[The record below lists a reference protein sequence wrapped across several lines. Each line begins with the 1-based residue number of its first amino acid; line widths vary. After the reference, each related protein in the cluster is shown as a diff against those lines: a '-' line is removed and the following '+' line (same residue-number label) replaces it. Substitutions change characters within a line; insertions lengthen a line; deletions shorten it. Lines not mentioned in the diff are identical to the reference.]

1 MSRNLSMGS
10 EGLLCLKNELV
21 LSKLG
26 MIIVAISKRLTYV
39 FDSFGLLSTTFLI
52 VEYSC

>member
-1 MSRNLSMGS
+1 MSRNLSMGN
-10 EGLLCLKNELV
+10 EGLFCLKKVLV
-21 LSKLG
+21 FTKLG
-26 MIIVAISKRLTYV
+26 MIIVAISNRLTYV